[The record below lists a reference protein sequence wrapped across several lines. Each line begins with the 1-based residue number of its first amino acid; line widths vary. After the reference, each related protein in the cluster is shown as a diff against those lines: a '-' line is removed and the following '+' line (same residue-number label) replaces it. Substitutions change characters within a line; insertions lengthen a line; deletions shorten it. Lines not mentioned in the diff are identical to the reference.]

1 MKIISVQFYNLN
13 SLKGESPLIDF
24 ETGALGTAGIF
35 AITGPTGAGKTTILD
50 AICVALYGET
60 PRLKNPAD
68 LMTRHT
74 GECWSEVVF
83 EVGKHRYRSRWSLHR
98 SRRKPGGTLQTPKG
112 ELVLLGSGSTESLR
126 SDSDHEN
133 SLSTGCK
140 REENSSHGEDRIIEE
155 MRSRVPKKVEEL
167 SGLDFKRFCRSVLLA
182 QGDFDAFLNAG
193 VNDRAELL
201 EKMTGTEIYGEISRS
216 TYQRFKLEDETLKK
230 LKEALNGLEPMSD
243 EELQKQMEASAQA
256 AVRAENF
263 AAELA
268 ELQICHNWYGS
279 MAKQEELIKSTTA
292 ELILNGEEYEAARDQ
307 MTRLKAHEDAMSF
320 KPDLDLIDQYRL
332 ELTAVQ
338 SELIRIGALIPEEQ
352 KAVDAAEKL
361 LSDLKSDLENFR
373 KDKEEQEIKIPEVIR
388 VDQHISGI
396 LKLISELDAKKH
408 ISGDKVADIQKKV
421 AQKRE
426 ENQKLQQLLENSQS
440 YLEKNR
446 EDSVLE
452 SKFYLLSEKLSNL
465 SSLRK
470 ATLASEKEITIH
482 EKNRNRCKM
491 ALDETKKEEMA
502 ARERITLAKNI
513 REAFKEKLDQIL
525 KGSTPEATEETLD
538 RKRNQVAL
546 YERLIERAVE
556 SAALTAARES
566 AIKERASLEDQK
578 GEAEKSV
585 ARWQRTGDEL
595 EKDLND
601 LQKKRELELLITKYE
616 EDRKN
621 LIHGNPC
628 PLCGAVEHPFSVQRE
643 ERSDQNL
650 TLIRIKEKQKS
661 RSHAIKESEKAHAL
675 LASQQERLFS
685 LNRQIDEY
693 SKELEKLKI
702 KWSKTAE
709 SEISEFN
716 IDNWNIDNWKGLEER
731 RSTIQS
737 EVDRLRVDSE
747 QIRKTQGEI
756 QRSDRE
762 FTEAEKALD
771 KLLISSKELEGKIE
785 TASQALQAASSNL
798 NEKERALAS
807 SESDL
812 SMILLNLGLKIPEQG
827 EEEQSVISLEKRL
840 QIYRSNLDNMQ
851 RAERELLRLRGELES
866 LAQQNHSESQTLE
879 AVELEL
885 RHKGAELHNQKKIR
899 NDLFGNRDPQKVG
912 MELKIKERALFKS
925 IETAREE
932 VDVRRDAKSK
942 SETRYN
948 MTAESEKRVQ
958 ERLKSTQESL
968 NGKLADYC
976 AQPYTAFD
984 QQPLSSEKELRCSIL
999 DPEELNRIRTLK
1011 ERIEK
1016 SAIEI
1021 RARLE
1026 AAKLTLEAEKVKNLS
1041 DKFPEVAKSSSPVAA
1056 LEEKIKE
1063 LNQLKTEQ
1071 EQQIGAIMAALKAQE
1086 ELKVKQRDKLKE
1098 IETQHR
1104 EWERWQTMN
1113 ELIGSA
1119 DGMKFRRFAQGLTL
1133 EYLVKLAN
1141 GHMEKLNGRYILKR
1155 NGENELEIEIIDTF
1169 QADAVRPTRTLSGGE
1184 SFLVSLSLALGLSSL
1199 SSRKIRVDSLFL
1211 DEGFGTLDSDMLDLA
1226 LAALHNLQ
1234 ASGRTIGIIS
1244 HVDALKERIPAQVQV
1259 IRKAGGISEIRI
1271 QPEYSI

>member
-24 ETGALGTAGIF
+24 ETGTLGSAGIF

-83 EVGKHRYRSRWSLHR
+83 EVGKQRYRSRWSLHR

-112 ELVLLGSGSTESLR
+112 ELVLLESGSREALR

-133 SLSTGCK
+133 SLRTGCK
-140 REENSSHGEDRIIEE
+140 RDENSAHGKDRIIEE
-155 MRSRVPKKVEEL
+155 MRSRIPKKVEEI

-216 TYQRFKLEDETLKK
+216 TYQRFKLEDEKLKK

-256 AVRAENF
+256 AVRAEDF
-263 AAELA
+263 AAELV
-268 ELQICHNWYGS
+268 ELQRCHNWYGS
-279 MAKQEELIKSTTA
+279 MAKQEELIQSATEA
-292 ELILNGEEYEAARDQ
+292 LMHNGEEYEAARDQ
-307 MTRLKAHEDAMSF
+307 MIRLKAHEDAMSF

-352 KAVDAAEKL
+352 KGVDAAEKI
-361 LSDLKSDLENFR
+361 LSDLKSEFENFR

-388 VDQHISGI
+388 VDQQISGI
-396 LKLISELDAKKH
+396 LQLISELDAKKH

-426 ENQKLQQLLENSQS
+426 ENHKLQQLLENSQS
-440 YLEKNR
+440 YLEKNLA
-446 EDSVLE
+446 DSVLE

-465 SSLRK
+465 TSLRK

-482 EKNRNRCKM
+482 EKNRNRYKS
-491 ALDETKKEEMA
+491 ALDETKREEMA
-502 ARERITLAKNI
+502 ARERITLANNI
-513 REAFKEKLDQIL
+513 REAFKEKLDQLL
-525 KGSTPEATEETLD
+525 KGSTQESTEETLD

-546 YERLIERAVE
+546 YEKLIERAVE

-578 GEAEKSV
+578 GEAEKFV
-585 ARWQRTGDEL
+585 VKWQRTGDEL

-650 TLIRIKEKQKS
+650 TLIRIKEKRKS

-702 KWSKTAE
+702 KWNETAE
-709 SEISEFN
+709 SEISEF
-716 IDNWNIDNWKGLEER
+716 NIDNWKGLEER

-798 NEKERALAS
+798 NEKESALAS
-807 SESDL
+807 CESDL

-827 EEEQSVISLEKRL
+827 EEEQSLIDLEKRL
-840 QIYRSNLDNMQ
+840 QRYRSNLDNRQ
-851 RAERELLRLRGELES
+851 RADREILRLRGELES

-885 RHKGAELHNQKKIR
+885 LHKGAELHNQKKLR
-899 NDLFGNRDPQKVG
+899 EDLFGDRDPQKVK
-912 MELKIKERALFKS
+912 MELEVKERALFKA
-925 IETAREE
+925 IETARGE
-932 VDVRRDAKSK
+932 VEARRDSRSK

-948 MTAESEKRVQ
+948 MTMESEKRVK
-958 ERLKSTQESL
+958 ERLRITQESL

-976 AQPYTAFD
+976 AQSYTAFD
-984 QQPLSSEKELRCSIL
+984 QQPLSSEKELRCAIL

-1016 SAIEI
+1016 SAVEI

-1041 DKFPEVAKSSSPVAA
+1041 DRFPEVAKSSSPVTE
-1056 LEEKIKE
+1056 LEKRIEE

-1098 IETQHR
+1098 IEAQHR

-1133 EYLVKLAN
+1133 EYLVQLSN
-1141 GHMEKLNGRYILKR
+1141 SHMEKLNGRYILKR

-1199 SSRKIRVDSLFL
+1199 SSRKVEVDSLFL

-1244 HVDALKERIPAQVQV
+1244 HVDALKERIPAQIQV

-1271 QPEYSI
+1271 QPEYSL